1 MAQTKRK
8 SFKGYI
14 PDNGI
19 EFTLES
25 ASDPE
30 KTQTIICRPALPG
43 TVLMEV
49 VAILGGTGGDM
60 AEAMG
65 KFFYSAMDPV
75 NYKAFREFT
84 DEPTNG
90 ISIEVL
96 GEIAAFL
103 VEEYTA
109 RPTE

>member
-1 MAQTKRK
+1 MTQTKRK

-14 PDNGI
+14 PENGI

-25 ASDPE
+25 ADGE
-30 KTQTIICRPALPG
+30 RTKTIICRPALPG

-49 VAILGGTGGDM
+49 VAILGGSGGDM
-60 AEAMG
+60 AGAMG
-65 KFFYSAMDPV
+65 KFFFASMDEV

-90 ISIEVL
+90 ISVEVL
-96 GEIAAFL
+96 GDIAAYL